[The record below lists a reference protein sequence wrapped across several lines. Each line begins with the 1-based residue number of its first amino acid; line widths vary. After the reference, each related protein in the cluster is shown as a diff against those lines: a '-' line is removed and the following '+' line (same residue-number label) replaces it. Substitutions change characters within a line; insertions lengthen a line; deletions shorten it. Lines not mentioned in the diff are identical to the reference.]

1 MFWRILGQLFS
12 ASRGRLAVALVA
24 LASGAAVTTAL
35 INLNLDAERKL
46 STEFRTLGANVI
58 AEPHLGKVFWIL
70 EVPNFKTDYVK
81 ARAPQHD
88 SLASP
93 LLDQVILRRLAPTLD
108 AVHAIAAPYLY
119 LVVRADAGTASS
131 PIETQVIMAGTW
143 LDKTPQLSP
152 WWKITGDSITDRD
165 DLKRC
170 LVGRNVAQQL
180 GVEPGSHIEL
190 SYASPIGNQ
199 TVPFTVAGIINSG
212 GQEDNQVIVNLYA
225 VQNLAALQGEI
236 GFVQMSIP
244 GTPREIQ
251 AAISQLS
258 AAVPA
263 LDIRAVPQI
272 AQAEASLLPRIRGLI
287 FFMVAL
293 ILVLTTLCVFASM
306 AALAMERRRDV
317 GLMKAIGGSI
327 SRIVRIFFA
336 EAATIGLAGAL
347 IGYVAGIFL
356 SRWIGQRAFHVAISA
371 RPEVLPI
378 VVALMVAVSLAG
390 ALPLRLLARVRPAEI
405 LRGE

>member
-236 GFVQMSIP
+236 GFVQMS
-244 GTPREIQ
+244 
-251 AAISQLS
+251 
-258 AAVPA
+258 
-263 LDIRAVPQI
+263 
-272 AQAEASLLPRIRGLI
+272 
-287 FFMVAL
+287 
-293 ILVLTTLCVFASM
+293 
-306 AALAMERRRDV
+306 
-317 GLMKAIGGSI
+317 
-327 SRIVRIFFA
+327 
-336 EAATIGLAGAL
+336 
-347 IGYVAGIFL
+347 
-356 SRWIGQRAFHVAISA
+356 
-371 RPEVLPI
+371 
-378 VVALMVAVSLAG
+378 
-390 ALPLRLLARVRPAEI
+390 
-405 LRGE
+405 